1 MINKSLSALALVVSK
16 LGEVSKS
23 RGKRA
28 YSLCR
33 AGGGAIA
40 HAGLRTHVCV
50 CANTVDA
57 GDVMFL
63 QDRLPATSSRIVT
76 QS

>member
-28 YSLCR
+28 SSLCR
-33 AGGGAIA
+33 REEIA
-40 HAGLRTHVCV
+40 MR
-50 CANTVDA
+50 
-57 GDVMFL
+57 
-63 QDRLPATSSRIVT
+63 DRMRAYASVSTPSTRVT
-76 QS
+76 QCFHRVGCQ